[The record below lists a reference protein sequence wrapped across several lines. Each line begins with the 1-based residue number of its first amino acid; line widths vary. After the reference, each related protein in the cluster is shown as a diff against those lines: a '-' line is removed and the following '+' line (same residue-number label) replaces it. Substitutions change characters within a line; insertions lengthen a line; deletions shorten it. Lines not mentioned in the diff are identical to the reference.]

1 MIELT
6 VVTNPQSA
14 ATDFY
19 RSVGPLWYIQKMTG
33 GGVLLKTVTPPN
45 IDWHQ
50 LFTSD
55 VVFFSRPN
63 GNTLLDII
71 AEVKDMGKR
80 VWVDYD
86 DLLDGLSDY
95 NPAKVH
101 FGREDVK
108 ESVKLILAMADAVS
122 VSTQYLKEYYQQYAK
137 AEIIVLKNAF
147 DSNLFRFQPIRPQ
160 ADPIRL
166 HWRGSATH
174 LGDLMT
180 VKPVLDY
187 VIDSE
192 KWRMKF
198 HGLQKWMLYGFD
210 PDLRKY
216 NTPFKPPIDGVEFMA
231 LAHEKGLSADTQDEL
246 VELTSL
252 YNERKTAE
260 ILGPASNG
268 KTGYDIADWENRL
281 FRYFRTLSDERP
293 DWVVFPLIDDPFN
306 QSKSNISAIEALT
319 AGAGVLAPAGFPE
332 FVMPGIINYDDPA
345 HLMQIIKQIEIGHIS
360 KEQTVMEGRR
370 WMGERLTVQIENE
383 KRMDLIGSITGAMF
397 KKLEKAST

>member
-19 RSVGPLWYIQKMTG
+19 RSVGPLWYIQKITG
-33 GGVLLKTVTPPN
+33 GGVRLKTVTPPN

-122 VSTQYLKEYYQQYAK
+122 VSTQYLKDYYQQYAK
-137 AEIIVLKNAF
+137 AETVVLKNAF

-180 VKPVLDY
+180 V
-187 VIDSE
+187 SE
-192 KWRMKF
+192 PLQYAMRSNKWSVKF
-198 HGLQKWMLYGFD
+198 HGLQKWMLYGLDQHNELNLESFREYLLENKF
-210 PDLRKY
+210 PDTMTQTQVIQSIGSYKKWLK
-216 NTPFKPPIDGVEFMA
+216 NKPLEY
-231 LAHEKGLSADTQDEL
+231 K
-246 VELTSL
+246 
-252 YNERKTAE
+252 
-260 ILGPASNG
+260 
-268 KTGYDIADWENRL
+268 IADWENRL

-306 QSKSNISAIEALT
+306 QSKSNIAAIEALT

-332 FVMPGIINYDDPA
+332 FVMPGIINYDDTA
-345 HLMQIIKQIEIGHIS
+345 HLMQLIKQIEIGHIS

-383 KRMDLIGSITGAMF
+383 KRMELINSITGAMF
-397 KKLEKAST
+397 KKLEKTAQ

>member
-33 GGVLLKTVTPPN
+33 GGVRLKTVTPPH

-55 VVFFSRPN
+55 VIFFSRPN

-101 FGREDVK
+101 FGREDVI

-122 VSTQYLKEYYQQYAK
+122 VSTQYLKDAYQQYAK
-137 AEIIVLKNAF
+137 AEIVVLKNAF

-187 VIDSE
+187 AITSD

-198 HGLQKWMLYGFD
+198 HGLQKWMLHAY
-210 PDLRKY
+210 PD
-216 NTPFKPPIDGVEFMA
+216 
-231 LAHEKGLSADTQDEL
+231 
-246 VELTSL
+246 
-252 YNERKTAE
+252 
-260 ILGPASNG
+260 
-268 KTGYDIADWENRL
+268 GYDMADWENRL

-345 HLMQIIKQIEIGHIS
+345 HLMQLIKQIEIGHIS

-383 KRMDLIGSITGAMF
+383 KRMELIGSITGAMF